1 MAHITPGQNYDHLLT
16 PISGYN
22 GMHDLQFQGNGD
34 SAANW
39 NRGSLLGLDADGELI
54 PFEDLAG
61 TLGGHAMALFA
72 INASYDLDV
81 TGGGAWGAGA
91 NSLFRVDAGNIA
103 GQTLASDNSTVLT
116 KKVGTLVATGG
127 FELVTTEF
135 NTGST
140 YNENDP
146 LIGYTTVGGE
156 PTDSYPEGWL
166 DVGTIQAGGELAL
179 EENIV
184 GVVSTGARTETYGQD
199 VLQFWPV
206 YLPARAVTP

>member
-1 MAHITPGQNYDHLLT
+1 MAHITPGQNYDHLLN
-16 PISGYN
+16 PISGYD

-34 SAANW
+34 SAADW

-54 PFEDLAG
+54 PFASLTSGLEKR
-61 TLGGHAMALFA
+61 AMALFA

-91 NSLFRVDAGNIA
+91 NPLYRVDAGNIA
-103 GQTLASDNSTVLT
+103 GQTLASDNTTVLT
-116 KKVGTLVATGG
+116 RKVGTLVATGG

-135 NTGST
+135 NTAST

-146 LIGYTTVGGE
+146 VVGYTVVGGE
-156 PTDSYPEGWL
+156 PADSYPEGWL
-166 DVGTIQAGGELAL
+166 DVGTVQVGGELAL
-179 EENIV
+179 AENVV
-184 GVVSTGARTETYGQD
+184 GVVSTGARVETYGQD

-206 YLPARAVTP
+206 YLPARS

>member
-1 MAHITPGQNYDHLLT
+1 MAHITPGQNYDHLLN
-16 PISGYN
+16 PISGYD
-22 GMHDLQFQGNGD
+22 GMHDLQFQGHGD
-34 SAANW
+34 SAATW

-54 PFEDLAG
+54 PFNDLDG
-61 TLGGHAMALFA
+61 TLGKRAMALFA

-81 TGGGAWGAGA
+81 TGGGDWGAGA
-91 NSLFRVDAGNIA
+91 NPLYRVDAGNIA

-135 NTGST
+135 QTGST

-146 LIGYTTVGGE
+146 LVSAAAGTV
-156 PTDSYPEGWL
+156 
-166 DVGTIQAGGELAL
+166 DVGTIRAGGELAL

-184 GVVSTGARTETYGQD
+184 GVVSTGARVETYGQD

-206 YLPARAVTP
+206 YLPARAVAP